1 MEQRRSVR
9 RYKDKSVPRE
19 TLDRIIDAS
28 RVSPTGTGSSST
40 GVLVIDKQESLEA
53 LSAMLH
59 DLYQDLD
66 KNLHKPIARFI
77 IRRRIG
83 YKLFHSLQDFVMPG
97 MRWYLKWKKEGIGDE
112 ILRECGALILFHCPT
127 LEPMGEGNCTLS
139 AFHAILMAEILGVGT
154 CFSHIV
160 PLGCNRSKNIRDFL
174 GLPKDR
180 EFHSSITLGFP
191 KYKYHRVVPKRL
203 AEVRYI

>member
-1 MEQRRSVR
+1 MPRHIPETVQQDNVKFTKISMERHNLCMTCGQCMAACPNDAIHLDSVERRSLKTVLPLEIDGKSLHGLMEQRRSVR

-28 RVSPTGTGSSST
+28 RVSPAGTGSSST

-77 IRRRIG
+77 IRRRIA

-97 MRWYLKWKKEGIGDE
+97 MRWYLKWKKGTGI
-112 ILRECGALILFHCPT
+112 
-127 LEPMGEGNCTLS
+127 
-139 AFHAILMAEILGVGT
+139 
-154 CFSHIV
+154 
-160 PLGCNRSKNIRDFL
+160 
-174 GLPKDR
+174 
-180 EFHSSITLGFP
+180 
-191 KYKYHRVVPKRL
+191 
-203 AEVRYI
+203 